1 MIVIKNT
8 NIDYIILNNIKN
20 LQIENVVIE
29 KINIINN
36 KLQTLVIK
44 DSLII
49 DLTDEDIFFKHLMN
63 LFFLSITGSRINDI
77 TRIDYNYLNNL
88 EILILNNNNIEEITN
103 DTFKNLNKLKYLDLS
118 YNLITT
124 IENKS
129 FKDCSEICTI
139 DLSFNK
145 LKYLD
150 KDLIKDLH
158 FLRLFILLGNP
169 KLLLTKNYFTNFII
183 TGYYSVNN
191 D

>member
-8 NIDYIILNNIKN
+8 NIDYIILNNI
-20 LQIENVVIE
+20 
-29 KINIINN
+29 
-36 KLQTLVIK
+36 
-44 DSLII
+44 
-49 DLTDEDIFFKHLMN
+49 
-63 LFFLSITGSRINDI
+63 
-77 TRIDYNYLNNL
+77 
-88 EILILNNNNIEEITN
+88 
-103 DTFKNLNKLKYLDLS
+103 KNLNKLKYLDLS